1 MQVEWFRSFTEAAKW
16 KSLSKAADRLSLTQP
31 AISKQIRQLEA
42 TYGIELFRR
51 SAAGVDL
58 TEAGRHFLE
67 RIMPVVA
74 SLDTIEA
81 VMRRFKAEP
90 GYTLGCLPSVVARLH
105 SGRLRDYRDAG
116 HPVTIKV
123 RQTSAALRD
132 ELQEGAFDAALLDAA
147 FAGDRMWSKTLFTE
161 GYVAVLP
168 EDHPLRERTSLRLEE
183 LRKER
188 FVFASPQCEIHDRV
202 KTLTESYG
210 YSPDVQLEVD
220 GNKEFLF
227 NVAVGAGITVLPEML
242 AAEAK
247 QMNLQAVPLAEPG
260 LRRTVALAARTADV
274 GAKLFRLL
282 DAEPVPSA

>member
-81 VMRRFKAEP
+81 GMRRFKAEP
-90 GYTLGCLPSVVARLH
+90 GYTLGCLPSVVTRLH
-105 SGRLRDYRDAG
+105 PGRLRDYRDAG

-168 EDHPLRERTSLRLEE
+168 EDHPFRGRTSLRLEE

-202 KTLTESYG
+202 KTLAESYG
-210 YSPDVQLEVD
+210 YSPDVELEVD